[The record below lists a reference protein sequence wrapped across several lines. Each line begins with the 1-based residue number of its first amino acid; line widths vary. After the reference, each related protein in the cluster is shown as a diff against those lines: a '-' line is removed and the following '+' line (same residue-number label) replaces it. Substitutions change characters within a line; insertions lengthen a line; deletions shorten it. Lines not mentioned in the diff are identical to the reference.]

1 MNIAY
6 LDCFSGISGDM
17 LLGALLDA
25 GLPETVLQGV
35 LRDLGLTGCRLE
47 ITSTADSP
55 LRATRVRVQV
65 DAPQSHRHL
74 PEIET
79 ILNAAPLDPP
89 VRERSL
95 AIFRSLAE
103 AEAEVHGCTPAEV
116 HFHEVGAADA
126 LLDIVGAVQG
136 FHLLGIDKLFCS
148 PLPMPRGWTPCAHGT
163 LPLPAPATC
172 ALLRGV
178 PVYGEAIDQE
188 LVTPTGAALVRT
200 LAEGFGAMPPMLLTS
215 TAYGAGTMV
224 RNDGKPNLL
233 RLFIGEAVAPAEAQ
247 SVEVI
252 ETALDDWSPETWPH
266 VAEKLLHAGA
276 LDVLLIPIQM
286 KKGRPGFLIRVV
298 CAPAEVEA
306 AKTILLSETS
316 AIGLRFHSEQRRT
329 LPRNLMTLQ
338 TRWGEVRVKKI
349 SSPAGEVITPEYEE
363 CRRLALTHALPI
375 RQIYEEIGRLTGTAP
390 VDPWTV

>member
-17 LLGALLDA
+17 LLGALIDA
-25 GLPETVLQGV
+25 GLPEAELHAVAG
-35 LRDLGLTGCRLE
+35 DLGLTGCRLE

-266 VAEKLLHAGA
+266 VAERLLQAGA
-276 LDVLLIPIQM
+276 LDVLLLPVQM
-286 KKGRPGFLIRVV
+286 KKGRPGFLIRVIS
-298 CAPAEVEA
+298 APAEAEA
-306 AKTILLSETS
+306 VKTILLSETS
-316 AIGLRFHSEQRRT
+316 AIGLRFHREQRRT
-329 LPRNLMTLQ
+329 LSREAVTLQ
-338 TRWGEVRVKKI
+338 TSWGAVHGKKI
-349 SSPAGEVITPEYEE
+349 STPAGVVITPEYEE
-363 CRRLALTHALPI
+363 CRRLAVERGVPI
-375 RQIYEEIGRLTGTAP
+375 RQIYEEVSRRGGSNTLL
-390 VDPWTV
+390 